1 MDQHNPYASPVA
13 PVAVVEPVSALGERP
28 LFRVS
33 GIGLATFLG
42 TLLAGGILLA
52 MNERALGRPQR
63 ALPVLLLSL
72 VATVAMVATASL
84 LPEDVPSIVFSLPP
98 LLAVVLLA
106 RQLQG
111 AAIDARIAAGLP
123 MRSNWLAAGIA
134 VLTMVGVSALLALAL
149 FAYLR
154 WTGSS
159 LEQLLGA

>member
-1 MDQHNPYASPVA
+1 MDEQNPYASPVA
-13 PVAVVEPVSALGERP
+13 PVAVVELVSALRERP

-72 VATVAMVATASL
+72 VAMAAMVAVPAL
-84 LPEDVPSIVFSLPP
+84 LPEDLPAITFWLPP
-98 LLAVVLLA
+98 LVAMVLLA

-154 WTGSS
+154 WTGLS
-159 LEQLLGA
+159 LEQWLGS